1 MTAAVRDREGEL
13 EEQQVA
19 RWPELFRPVPLLA
32 LAWTIFQVAIW
43 WFNDIDL
50 IVQFAGHVAFAV
62 ALTLLATSEKS
73 PSQAFRWL
81 SRLLAIVALVPA
93 IYLAA
98 DAHRIVFRISGL
110 DPVQVGD
117 YLCAIALMVLLVEA
131 SRRVLG
137 WGMCIVTLLFVAYQ
151 LFGSLLPPPF
161 GHNQEGVGLF
171 IDQQFLT
178 LNGLF
183 GIPTGVSVR
192 VVFYFIL
199 FAAVFE
205 AYGGGRMIIELA
217 LALTGRSTGGPAK
230 AAIVGSAMM
239 GMVSGSAVANVMAIG
254 IFTIPLMKR
263 AGYPPR
269 FAAAVEAVGSTGGQ
283 LMPPI
288 MGAGA
293 FVMAD
298 FLRIPY
304 SAVIVAAV
312 LPALFYY
319 LALFLAVDF
328 KARQER
334 LGTLAAQEIPEVR
347 RILVERGHLLLPL
360 GWLTFLI
367 VSGYGIADA
376 CLQASAATVVIGTLR
391 KTSRQSL
398 FSLVQS
404 LSLGAQRSVAVAL
417 PCALAGIIVGVIAF
431 TGLGTKFT
439 GMVVDLSAGS
449 TVAIVVLAMVAT
461 LVLGCGMPTTSAY
474 IMGAV
479 LLAPALIAAGVEPLV
494 AHMFVFYFAILSM
507 ITPPVAL
514 AAYAAAGIAD
524 TPPNATGW
532 HAALLGIPVLIIPLI
547 FFWRPALLLI
557 GTSGDIITA
566 VALTFGAIVALSA
579 MTIGWF
585 MRPLA
590 LWQRLVFGLLGVGTV
605 IPLHN
610 VSHVCV
616 AAIAIMVALLG
627 LQRYRQRDA
636 MTGIAGRS
644 GAGRTRA

>member
-1 MTAAVRDREGEL
+1 MESTVRDREGEL
-13 EEQQVA
+13 PEQQA
-19 RWPELFRPVPLLA
+19 SRWLDLLRPVPLVA
-32 LAWTIFQVAIW
+32 LVWTTFQVAIW

-50 IVQFAGHVAFAV
+50 IVQYAGHVSLAI
-62 ALTLLATSEKS
+62 ALALLATGEKS
-73 PSQAFRWL
+73 ASASARWMN
-81 SRLLAIVALVPA
+81 RLLAVAALVPA
-93 IYLAA
+93 IYLAV
-98 DAHRIVFRISGL
+98 DSHRIIYRISGL
-110 DPVQVGD
+110 DPILFGD
-117 YLCAIALMVLLVEA
+117 YTCAIVLIVLLVEA

-137 WGMCIVTLLFVAYQ
+137 WGMCIVALLFVVYQ
-151 LFGSLLPPPF
+151 LLGTFLPPPF
-161 GHNQEGVGLF
+161 GHNQQGLGSF
-171 IDQQFLT
+171 IDQQYLT

-183 GIPTGVSVR
+183 GIPTGVSVS

-239 GMVSGSAVANVMAIG
+239 GTVSGSAVANVMGIG

-263 AGYPPR
+263 AGYPPI

-283 LMPPI
+283 LMPPV

-304 SAVIVAAV
+304 SSVIVAAV
-312 LPALFYY
+312 LPAIFYY

-328 KARQER
+328 KARLEN
-334 LGTLAAQEIPEVR
+334 LGALAAQDVPVVR
-347 RILVERGHLLLPL
+347 RILKERAHLLLPL
-360 GWLTFLI
+360 AWLTFLI
-367 VSGYGIADA
+367 VSGHGIADA
-376 CLQASAATVVIGTLR
+376 CLQAIAATIVIGTLR
-391 KTSRQSL
+391 KSSRQSL

-404 LSLGAQRSVAVAL
+404 FSLGAQRSVTVAL

-439 GMVVDLSAGS
+439 GLVVDLSAGS
-449 TVAIVVLAMVAT
+449 TVIIVVLAMVAT
-461 LVLGCGMPTTSAY
+461 LILGCGMPTTSAY

-479 LLAPALIAAGVEPLV
+479 LLAPALVAAHVLPLV

-514 AAYAAAGIAD
+514 AAYAAAGIAE

-532 HAALLGIPVLIIPLI
+532 KAALLGIPVLIIPLV
-547 FFWRPALLLI
+547 FFWHPGLLLI
-557 GTSGDIITA
+557 GTTGDIVTA
-566 VALTFGAIVALSA
+566 SVLTFAATVALSA
-579 MTIGWF
+579 MTIGW
-585 MRPLA
+585 MLRPLSV
-590 LWQRLVFGLLGVGTV
+590 WERVVFGLLGVCAV
-605 IPLHN
+605 IPLHDI
-610 VSHVCV
+610 SHVAV
-616 AAIAIMVALLG
+616 GAIVIVIALLA
-627 LQRYRQRDA
+627 LQRRRLRGTLA
-636 MTGIAGRS
+636 
-644 GAGRTRA
+644 